1 MMLNILLKLEE
12 VFFFSIEW
20 HHGLQ
25 KLLSFISVAPIGPDL
40 NEKLKKF
47 KFNTIKEISFTCHF
61 VN

>member
-12 VFFFSIEW
+12 KSFSSV
-20 HHGLQ
+20 L
-25 KLLSFISVAPIGPDL
+25 KLSSLISVAPIGPDL